1 MIRISHRLRDAEC
14 GIGEHSPF
22 GRFGCVP
29 ASVVPGSRD
38 LRPPADRGFVCDGFS
53 EASGGHAVP
62 SFGLSEFG
70 IVWVAMVWGWSRT
83 YLMGVRLLFIVFGV
97 AVGLVERVGSF
108 GPRAGC
114 ALGPL
119 RAVSLAWARV
129 SSGALVCEFVGL
141 WSLGKLLAGSLF
153 GLWPCGGFQGWAASR
168 SPDRSP
174 LGPLRGPASLS
185 FLFLCLRCF
194 QCLRWLH
201 AFFHSRVAVLTV
213 ANMFPMLTW
222 HSSAI

>member
-38 LRPPADRGFVCDGFS
+38 LRPPADRGLVCDGFS

-70 IVWVAMVWGWSRT
+70 IVWVAMAGGWSRI

-97 AVGLVERVGSF
+97 AVGLAERVGSF

-114 ALGPL
+114 ALRPCAPYRSRGPGSP
-119 RAVSLAWARV
+119 RGR
-129 SSGALVCEFVGL
+129 GFVGL

-201 AFFHSRVAVLTV
+201 AFVHSRVAVLTV